1 VQIGQT
7 QEVVA
12 LVRPATRCQRPSRKS
27 PREILRRIALST
39 VLFFAA
45 AVAASGQSN
54 TPIISGGIQYENATA
69 GGATAFAP
77 VISPVVTIPIGDR
90 WLIESRA
97 SFEELIFRENGTSGP
112 YHSVTFSSVDYF
124 QLDYLINSHVTLVVG
139 DFLTPF
145 NIYNERIAP
154 IWIHNFNDAPLI
166 AGIGTRTSGSS
177 EGAQL
182 RGVAVAHKNWELNYS
197 AYFSTLVNAHQF
209 ASGRTA
215 GGRIGVFAPNTRLEV
230 GLSYQRF
237 LQDLHLNSIGT
248 YVVWQPQSTPLE
260 VRAEYAHSR
269 GGQGYWLEGAYRLS
283 HLRGP
288 DSWIG
293 RLQPI
298 ARVQQFY
305 IGTPSPGDANAPVDT
320 QRIDF
325 GFNYYLPHN
334 IRANA
339 SYGRQFSSLGN
350 VNVWELQLTYRFLF
364 PLIPGGSK

>member
-1 VQIGQT
+1 VHIGRKP
-7 QEVVA
+7 EVVPF
-12 LVRPATRCQRPSRKS
+12 LRPATPGQSPSHKS
-27 PREILRRIALST
+27 PRRFFQRLALAT
-39 VLFFAA
+39 LVLLISAL
-45 AVAASGQSN
+45 VASAQTN
-54 TPIISGGIQYENATA
+54 TPIISGGIQYENSTA
-69 GGATAFAP
+69 GGSTAFEP
-77 VISPVVTIPIGDR
+77 TISPVVSIPIGDR

-97 SFEELIFRENGTSGP
+97 TFEELIFREDGASGP
-112 YHSVTFSSVDYF
+112 YHAVTFSSIDYL
-124 QLDYLINSHVTLVVG
+124 QLDYLINSHMTIVVG

-182 RGVAVAHKNWELNYS
+182 RGVAVARKNWDLNYS

-215 GGRIGVFAPNTRLEV
+215 GGRVGVFVPGHRLEV

-237 LQDLHLNSIGT
+237 LQDLHLNSVGT
-248 YVVWQPQSTPLE
+248 YAVWQPQSTPLE

-305 IGTPSPGDANAPVDT
+305 IGTPSPGDANPPVDT
-320 QRIDF
+320 QRVDF

-350 VNVWELQLTYRFLF
+350 TNVWELQLTYRFLF
-364 PLIPGGSK
+364 PLLPGGSK

>member
-1 VQIGQT
+1 VQIGRTPQ
-7 QEVVA
+7 VVSF
-12 LVRPATRCQRPSRKS
+12 LRPATRNQRSGHKSSRQ
-27 PREILRRIALST
+27 ILRRIALAT
-39 VLFFAA
+39 LLFLTA
-45 AVAASGQSN
+45 AVAASAQSN
-54 TPIISGGIQYENATA
+54 TPIISGGIQYENATV
-69 GGATAFAP
+69 GGATSFAP
-77 VISPVVTIPIGDR
+77 AISPVVTIPIGDR

-97 SFEELIFRENGTSGP
+97 TFEELIFREDGTTGP
-112 YHSVTFSSVDYF
+112 YHAVTFSSIDYL

-166 AGIGTRTSGSS
+166 AGIGTRTTSSS

-182 RGVAVAHKNWELNYS
+182 RGVAVDHKNWQLNYS

-209 ASGRTA
+209 GSGRTA
-215 GGRIGVFAPNTRLEV
+215 GGRVGVFVPRHRLEV
-230 GLSYQRF
+230 GFSYQRF

-283 HLRGP
+283 QFRGP

-305 IGTPSPGDANAPVDT
+305 IGTPSPGDANPTVDT
-320 QRIDF
+320 QRVDF
-325 GFNYYLPHN
+325 GLNYYLPHN

-350 VNVWELQLTYRFLF
+350 FNVWELQLSYRFLF
-364 PLIPGGSK
+364 PLLPGGSK